1 MTATEFNPM
10 ATRAIEVAEFPKD
23 HNQPANDN
31 VEPEVFTEINDLFD
45 EAKNFADGEPIADEA
60 TAAAITKLY
69 DGLHAAG
76 KRADEL
82 RIGEKKPH
90 DDAAAAVQA
99 KYNPFIQPKK
109 GKVDLGK
116 SALSDLLSVWRAAK
130 AKAAAAEAALAA
142 EKAAE
147 ATRIATAAIQAS
159 SGNLAARVEAEELLA
174 DAKMLEKQ
182 AARADR
188 QAATG
193 TGLRTTWVATPDTKP
208 DSAELALDW
217 AYTKDPRRF
226 AELVQQMADESTRT
240 GTRTIPGYVITET
253 KVAAAGRS

>member
-1 MTATEFNPM
+1 MTAAEFNPM
-10 ATRAIEVAEFPKD
+10 ATRAIETAEFPKD

-82 RIGEKKPH
+82 RVAEKKPH

-99 KYNPFIQPKK
+99 RYNPFIQPKK

-116 SALSDLLSVWRAAK
+116 SALSDLLSVWRTAK
-130 AKAAAAEAALAA
+130 SKAAAAEAALAA

-147 ATRIATAAIQAS
+147 ATRIAQEAIRAS

-174 DAKMLEKQ
+174 HAASVTKQ
-182 AARADR
+182 AARADK
-188 QAATG
+188 AATTG
-193 TGLRTTWVATPDTKP
+193 TGLRTVW
-208 DSAELALDW
+208 
-217 AYTKDPRRF
+217 R
-226 AELVQQMADESTRT
+226 AELVDAFAALTWYYDKNPGVFHEFIQKLADADVHSGVRKIEGFR
-240 GTRTIPGYVITET
+240 VVED
-253 KVAAAGRS
+253 KVATAGRARA